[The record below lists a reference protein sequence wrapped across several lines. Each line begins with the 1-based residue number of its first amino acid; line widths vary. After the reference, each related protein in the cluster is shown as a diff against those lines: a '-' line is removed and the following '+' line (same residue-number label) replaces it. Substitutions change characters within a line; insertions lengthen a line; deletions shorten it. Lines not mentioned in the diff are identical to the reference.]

1 MIKEVKELAQDHKAR
16 KQNKDSNTILFSSKT
31 LSLNHCVLI
40 LGTMM
45 KYHCHPCEVFDNE
58 FAFRITRIYDRGKKK
73 KQEWKIISVD
83 YFVGI
88 KKVNQKGRKKQSRMS
103 GNKERKS
110 QGIPEEGNEAILR
123 NK

>member
-16 KQNKDSNTILFSSKT
+16 KQENKDSNTILLSSKT

-73 KQEWKIISVD
+73 EKQRRVKNYQCWL
-83 YFVGI
+83 FC
-88 KKVNQKGRKKQSRMS
+88 RH
-103 GNKERKS
+103 KEGEPKREK
-110 QGIPEEGNEAILR
+110 ET
-123 NK
+123 K

>member
-123 NK
+123 N